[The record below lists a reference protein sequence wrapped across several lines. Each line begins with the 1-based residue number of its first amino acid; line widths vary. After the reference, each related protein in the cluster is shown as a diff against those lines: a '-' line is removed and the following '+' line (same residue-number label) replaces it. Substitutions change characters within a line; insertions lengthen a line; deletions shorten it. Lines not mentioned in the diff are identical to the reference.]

1 MFSLTISTKLLITY
15 KNILNENWMISNR
28 IQFDINN
35 FFANKN
41 IENINEK

>member
-1 MFSLTISTKLLITY
+1 
-15 KNILNENWMISNR
+15 MISNR

-41 IENINEK
+41 IENINEKQFTTFFKLYFLLYY